1 MLLEGIKEL
10 VGLQSDL
17 LEVGF
22 LKGLADETKLKMA
35 GEGWKVAEYVPFGRS
50 KKSVAD

>member
-1 MLLEGIKEL
+1 M
-10 VGLQSDL
+10 SL

-22 LKGLADETKLKMA
+22 FKGLADETKLKMA

-50 KKSVAD
+50 QKSVAD